1 MHEAPTTS
9 RTLKK
14 LPSDHPAPKIN
25 LSERSQLGI
34 KPPLI
39 YQAPL
44 ADTDEQAERAIK
56 SRVDEFFHVR
66 SVAEAAASFVSLSQ
80 TRHHQLIHSL
90 VEKTLEKKAADVDL
104 TASLFQ
110 HLVKENIVPLDI
122 FLKGFTP
129 VIEQL
134 DDTSIDVRF
143 AYEFTGKLLKA
154 AGLAEKEVAE
164 LAQKIDTEMLDQAA
178 KRLLDGF
185 KSAAL
190 Q

>member
-1 MHEAPTTS
+1 MKTDEIS
-9 RTLKK
+9 
-14 LPSDHPAPKIN
+14 
-25 LSERSQLGI
+25 
-34 KPPLI
+34 
-39 YQAPL
+39 
-44 ADTDEQAERAIK
+44 DEQAKRAVK

-66 SVAEAAASFVSLSQ
+66 SVAEAFASFVSLSQ

-90 VEKTLEKKAADVDL
+90 VEKTLEKKAADVNL

>member
-1 MHEAPTTS
+1 MNSSTS
-9 RTLKK
+9 
-14 LPSDHPAPKIN
+14 
-25 LSERSQLGI
+25 
-34 KPPLI
+34 
-39 YQAPL
+39 
-44 ADTDEQAERAIK
+44 
-56 SRVDEFFHVR
+56 
-66 SVAEAAASFVSLSQ
+66 
-80 TRHHQLIHSL
+80 
-90 VEKTLEKKAADVDL
+90 KTLEKKAADVDL

-190 Q
+190 HM

>member
-1 MHEAPTTS
+1 MKTDEIS
-9 RTLKK
+9 
-14 LPSDHPAPKIN
+14 
-25 LSERSQLGI
+25 
-34 KPPLI
+34 
-39 YQAPL
+39 
-44 ADTDEQAERAIK
+44 DEQAKRAVK

-66 SVAEAAASFVSLSQ
+66 SVAEAFASFVSLSQ

-90 VEKTLEKKAADVDL
+90 VEKTLEKKAADVNL

-134 DDTSIDVRF
+134 DDTSI
-143 AYEFTGKLLKA
+143 ESFTGKLLKA